1 MRGKKMDGFIMREQ
15 LLDDLFSKWMPSNE
29 TELVPIDE
37 SIGRITAST
46 LFSVNTLPVH
56 RTSGCD
62 GIAVKSELFKNGI
75 PDYSI
80 WREGIEFARADTGDD
95 FDDQYDAVI
104 MIEEVDLTSD
114 GSIKFIS
121 EDINVV
127 YGTNTAARGSTI
139 ASGDLIIAA
148 DMPIRPSDIAALA
161 MGGCCMVPVWK
172 KPRIAFI
179 PTGTELIPS
188 QMRPKRGQNI
198 NTNSLMIK
206 ETLRALGADPII
218 FPIIIDDN
226 ELLEKTLDDALLV
239 ADVVVINGGSAK
251 GGEDFNASL
260 LERKGQ
266 LLHHYVAAAPGRP
279 LAVGIINEKPV
290 INLPGPTIAAF
301 FGADWCLAA
310 IVCRALR
317 IPVPKKESVL
327 CTLMQDI
334 TSSPAMAILCRMEVK
349 KGEDGYVAEPRSFRA
364 GTMPACLTS
373 NAMYVSPIGESKK
386 KAGEKI
392 EVELLRGKEF
402 IR

>member
-15 LLDDLFSKWMPSNE
+15 LLADLFSRWTPGNE
-29 TELVPIDE
+29 MELIPIDE
-37 SIGRITAST
+37 SIGRIAMST
-46 LFSVNTLPVH
+46 IFSVNTLPVH
-56 RTSGCD
+56 RVSGCD
-62 GIAVKSELFKNGI
+62 GIAVKSELFKHGI

-80 WREGIEFARADTGDD
+80 WREGMEFARADTGDD

-114 GSIKFIS
+114 GSVKFIS
-121 EDINVV
+121 EDINVAH
-127 YGTNTAARGSTI
+127 GTNTAARGSTI
-139 ASGDLIIAA
+139 ASDDLIVEA

-161 MGGCCMVPVWK
+161 MGGCSMVPVRK

-179 PTGTELIPS
+179 PTGTELIPP

-198 NTNSLMIK
+198 DTNSLLIR

-226 ELLEKTLDDALLV
+226 ELLEKTLDDALLS
-239 ADVVVINGGSAK
+239 ADVVVLNGGSAK
-251 GGEDFNASL
+251 GGEDYNASL
-260 LERKGQ
+260 LERKGL

-279 LAVGIINEKPV
+279 LAVGIINDKPV

-301 FGADWCLAA
+301 FGADWCLTA
-310 IVCRALR
+310 IVCRALH
-317 IPVPKKESVL
+317 IPVPQKECVL
-327 CTLMQDI
+327 CTLMEDI
-334 TSSPAMAILCRMEVK
+334 TTSPSMAILCRMEVK
-349 KGEDGYVAEPRSFRA
+349 KGDDGYVAEPRSFRT

-373 NAMYVSPIGESKK
+373 NAMYVSPIGESRK